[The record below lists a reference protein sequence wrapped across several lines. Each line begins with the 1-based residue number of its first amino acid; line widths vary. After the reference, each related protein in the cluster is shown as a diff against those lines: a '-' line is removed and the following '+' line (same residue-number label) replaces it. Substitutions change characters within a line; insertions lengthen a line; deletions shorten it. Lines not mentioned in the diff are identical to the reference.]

1 MIIGIPKI
9 KNRENR
15 VSVVPGGV
23 KLFTEN
29 GHTVVIEKGA
39 GLGAGIM
46 MKLMLLLAQLC
57 LKLRMKFGLKLT

>member
-1 MIIGIPKI
+1 MIIGIPKEI

-39 GLGAGIM
+39 GLGAGITDE
-46 MKLMLLLAQLC
+46 AYVAC
-57 LKLRMKFGLKLT
+57 WRNYA